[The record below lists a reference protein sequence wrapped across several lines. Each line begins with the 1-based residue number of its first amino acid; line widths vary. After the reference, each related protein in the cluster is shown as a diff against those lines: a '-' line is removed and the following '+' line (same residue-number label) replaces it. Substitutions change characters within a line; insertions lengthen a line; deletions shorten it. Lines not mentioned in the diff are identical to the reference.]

1 MMQRNAIASI
11 SPHPSF
17 RMAMILNTI
26 SKGNSM
32 KKILTITFLL
42 FAVNVSAQN
51 IINTLGSGGAFS
63 IKDNAKTFFSLSQSN
78 GGIDLS
84 YNFSTYEGVLSLAG
98 TRFLYAFTSYNGA
111 IPNTF
116 LGLNSGNL
124 TFDAVANTGIGA
136 SALFSLAD
144 GSYNT
149 ALGAN
154 ALNLLD
160 NGQYNTAIGYG
171 AMMNSSSQGEL
182 VQAQVIRNVSIG
194 YLSGTDVYGSNNT
207 IVGTMAG
214 NSRMYNLANVTLI
227 GYDAEPSGDASNEIT
242 LGNSSVTSLRCK
254 VTSITSLSDARDKKN
269 IKDMDLGLDFIMKLR
284 PRVYHWDRRDWYD
297 NGKNDGS
304 KMSATPTA
312 GFIAQELDS
321 LQMSE
326 HVEWLDLVLKTN
338 PDKLEATP
346 GNLFPVVV
354 KAVQDLKRENTE
366 LKNRIAVLEQFQ
378 EKFIKLISQFSDKD
392 KTNEVVSLAGR
403 KQ

>member
-1 MMQRNAIASI
+1 
-11 SPHPSF
+11 
-17 RMAMILNTI
+17 
-26 SKGNSM
+26 M
-32 KKILTITFLL
+32 KKLFTITFFL
-42 FAVNVSAQN
+42 FAANVGAQN
-51 IINTLGSGGAFS
+51 IINTLGTGGAFS
-63 IKDNAKTFFSLSQSN
+63 IKDATKTLFNLSQSN
-78 GGIDLS
+78 GGINLS
-84 YNFSTYEGVLSLAG
+84 YGTSTREGVLSLAG
-98 TRFLYAFTSYNGA
+98 TRFLYAYTSYGGT

-124 TFDAVANTGIGA
+124 TFDADANTGIGA
-136 SALFSLAD
+136 SVLSSLVG

-149 ALGAN
+149 ALGAY

-160 NGQYNTAIGYG
+160 NCEFNTAIGYG
-171 AMMNSSSQGEL
+171 AMKNSFSDEGNY
-182 VQAQVIRNVSIG
+182 QVHRNVSIG
-194 YLSGTDVYGSNNT
+194 YMSGSNVYGSNNT
-207 IVGTMAG
+207 IIGTIAATAIGAG
-214 NSRMYNLANVTLI
+214 YTISNVTLI
-227 GYDAEPSGDASNEIT
+227 GYSAEPSASDASNEIT

-254 VTSITSLSDARDKKN
+254 VTSITSLSDARDKKS

-284 PRVYHWDRRDWYD
+284 PRVYHWDRREWYD

-338 PDKLEATP
+338 PDKFEATP

-366 LKNRIAVLEQFQ
+366 LKNRIAALEQFQ
-378 EKFIKLISQFSDKD
+378 EKFIKVFSQLSDKE
-392 KTNEVVSLAGR
+392 KTNDVVSLAGR